1 VIELEKNYIPV
12 VWVTGA
18 TKGIGLATANAFAAI
33 GCKVILSGRNKNQL
47 EINAG
52 KIIDQ
57 GGFALP
63 VVCDVL
69 SEGSVRSALAAIN
82 KRIGEVDVLINN
94 AGVTTFEAYEKTTVK
109 EFDSIIGTNLR
120 GYFLC
125 TKSVLPSMGKRKKG
139 HIINIHSVSA
149 TTVFDNSAV
158 YSASK
163 AGSLALSRGL
173 RQEVRKKGIRVI
185 DVLPGAVETEMWGKS
200 ERKKFHQKMMQP
212 EDVADAIVSVY
223 CQPQR
228 MTTDEI
234 VLRPVEGDLA

>member
-1 VIELEKNYIPV
+1 MIELEKNYIPV

-18 TKGIGLATANAFAAI
+18 TKGIGLAVANAFAVI
-33 GCKVILSGRNKNQL
+33 GCKVILSGRNRLQL

-57 GGFALP
+57 GGYALP
-63 VVCDVL
+63 LVCDVT
-69 SEGSVRSALAAIN
+69 SETSVRTAMATITKKLGS
-82 KRIGEVDVLINN
+82 VDVLVNN
-94 AGVTTFEAYEKTTVK
+94 AGVTIFESFEKTTVK
-109 EFDSIIGTNLR
+109 EFDQIIGTNLR

-125 TKSVLPSMGKRKKG
+125 TKAVLSSMMKQKKG

-149 TTVFDNSAV
+149 VTTFTNSSA

-163 AGSLALSRGL
+163 AGALSLSRGL
-173 RQEVRKKGIRVI
+173 RAEVRKKGIRVI
-185 DVLPGAVETEMWGKS
+185 DVLPGAVETEMWAKPV
-200 ERKKFHQKMMQP
+200 RKKYHTKMLQP
-212 EDVADAIVSVY
+212 EDVADAVVSLY

-234 VLRPVEGDLA
+234 ILRPVEGDL

>member
-12 VWVTGA
+12 VWITGA
-18 TKGIGLATANAFAAI
+18 TKGIGLAVANAFAAI
-33 GCKVILSGRNKNQL
+33 GCKVIVSGRNKSQL

-52 KIIDQ
+52 RIIDQ

-63 VVCDVL
+63 IVCDVT
-69 SEGSVRSALAAIN
+69 SEKSVRSAFAVIN
-82 KRIGEVDVLINN
+82 KKAGDIDVLVNN
-94 AGVTTFEAYEKTTVK
+94 AGVTVFESFEKTTVK
-109 EFDSIIGTNLR
+109 EFDSIIATNLR

-125 TKSVLPSMGKRKKG
+125 TKVVLPTMIKQKKG

-149 TTVFDNSAV
+149 NTIFYNSSA

-163 AGSLALSRGL
+163 AGSLALSRCL

-185 DVLPGAVETEMWGKS
+185 DVLPGAVETEMWNRS
-200 ERKKFHQKMMQP
+200 VRKKNHNKMIQP
-212 EDVADAIVSVY
+212 EDVADAVVSIY

-228 MTTDEI
+228 MVTDEI
-234 VLRPVEGDLA
+234 ILRPVEGDL